1 MSESTF
7 TGPGEVMLAP
17 STWGDIVP
25 IHLDGQATWSVGR
38 DAFLACTN
46 GIVRST
52 KSQGFSKALCKP
64 ARLFFCLSK
73 R

>member
-1 MSESTF
+1 MSESPF

-17 STWGDIVP
+17 STWGDIVH

-52 KSQGFSKALCKP
+52 KSQGFSKALCEP

-73 R
+73 C